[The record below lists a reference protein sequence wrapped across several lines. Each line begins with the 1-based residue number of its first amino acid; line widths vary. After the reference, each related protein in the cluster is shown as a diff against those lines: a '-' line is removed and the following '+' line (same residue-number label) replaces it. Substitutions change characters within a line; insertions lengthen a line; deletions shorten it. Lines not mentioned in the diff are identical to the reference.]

1 MIWDAVGLYA
11 ELGRRRT
18 YLGGRGGG
26 SGSHDGS
33 QRKGQRRP
41 LLACRCR
48 CYGSG
53 RRKTRERARFS
64 PRRQASSEGDGVHEA
79 TQREIDAGGWSLK
92 TTTALR
98 PRLGRRRCKRV
109 DGVLER
115 ERVWKRYTQ
124 GLDLGSYRLVRRRER
139 WPGEGKWPSMAMKPA
154 ALMTIKG
161 RF

>member
-1 MIWDAVGLYA
+1 
-11 ELGRRRT
+11 
-18 YLGGRGGG
+18 
-26 SGSHDGS
+26 
-33 QRKGQRRP
+33 
-41 LLACRCR
+41 
-48 CYGSG
+48 
-53 RRKTRERARFS
+53 
-64 PRRQASSEGDGVHEA
+64 
-79 TQREIDAGGWSLK
+79 LK